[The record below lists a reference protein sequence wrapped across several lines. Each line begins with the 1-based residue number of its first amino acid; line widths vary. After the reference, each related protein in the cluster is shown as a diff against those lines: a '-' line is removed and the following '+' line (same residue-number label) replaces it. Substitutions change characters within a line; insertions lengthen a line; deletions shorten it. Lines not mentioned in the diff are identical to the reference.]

1 MRVYEL
7 AKELGFSSKDL
18 VSVLKDAGIV
28 VSSHMSMISEQ
39 DVDKARKA
47 AKPGKPAVAKSV
59 TAAPAAPKHT
69 PASNA
74 QPRISG
80 IAAPTQDKPAPVQ
93 NKPSAPPPPRPISS
107 TISPPPRLA
116 PRLIPTRCG
125 PPVAC

>member
-59 TAAPAAPKHT
+59 TGE
-69 PASNA
+69 
-74 QPRISG
+74 ISV
-80 IAAPTQDKPAPVQ
+80 IE
-93 NKPSAPPPPRPISS
+93 
-107 TISPPPRLA
+107 
-116 PRLIPTRCG
+116 
-125 PPVAC
+125 PPVLVAVPLTAMYLPTWADVKVNVVLVAPEISVHVEGSVSKVQATH